1 MQRKKEL
8 EKEKVRFIIII
19 FDIKKELNYNII
31 KTREETIMSS
41 LTGKV
46 ALVTGASRGI
56 GSAIAKKLALNGAS
70 VIINYSKD
78 DLGANN
84 TLKEIIDNGGYAK
97 IIKRDISDYNNCI
110 NLINEVIESFGKID
124 ILINNAAKSEIGF
137 FMDFKKETIE
147 QLMNVNLLAPMYLTQ
162 AILPFMTSKGS
173 GNIINI
179 SSIWGESGASCE
191 VVYSTTKGG
200 LNLFTKALAKEVASF
215 GIRVNAIAPGV
226 IDTEMNSFL
235 EADEKEELIN
245 DIPIGRFGTVD
256 EVANTVLF
264 LCQNNTS
271 YLTGQIIRIDGGFL

>member
-1 MQRKKEL
+1 MHKKKDL
-8 EKEKVRFIIII
+8 GEKINKFYNY
-19 FDIKKELNYNII
+19 FDMIKNLNYN
-31 KTREETIMSS
+31 KVRTREEIVMDS
-41 LTGKV
+41 LTGQV

-78 DLGANN
+78 DIGANN
-84 TLKEIIDNGGYAK
+84 TLKEITKSGGYAK
-97 IIKRDISDYNNCI
+97 TIKKDISYYSNCI
-110 NLINEVIESFGKID
+110 ELINEVITTFGKID
-124 ILINNAAKSEIGF
+124 ILVNNAAKSEIGL
-137 FMDFKKETIE
+137 FMDFKRENINN
-147 QLMNVNLLAPMYLTQ
+147 LMNINLLAPMYLSQ
-162 AILPFMTSKGS
+162 AVLPSMISKGS

-179 SSIWGESGASCE
+179 SSIWGETGASCE